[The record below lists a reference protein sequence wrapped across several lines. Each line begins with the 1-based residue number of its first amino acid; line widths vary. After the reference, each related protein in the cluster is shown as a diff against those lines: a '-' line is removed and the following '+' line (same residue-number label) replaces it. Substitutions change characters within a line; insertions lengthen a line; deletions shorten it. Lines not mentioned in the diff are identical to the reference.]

1 MRVHIHVE
9 PGRGRFRRAVSFL
22 TFFLLVLC
30 TRRHHHTTNITIITT
45 TTTTS
50 PHILVLI
57 QVDDEEGREE
67 QRKTQHRYYFCAL
80 CPYTNA
86 CAFFLSTAQRRNT
99 NVYMMNIPFS
109 LSLSPNSRSMM
120 MMTIEI
126 RANCAWWPCATSLIV
141 WTNKAPCT
149 SRCINVCVCRALAFI
164 NYFTFNRVE
173 PSFSPDSK
181 LG

>member
-22 TFFLLVLC
+22 TFFLLVLY
-30 TRRHHHTTNITIITT
+30 TRRHHDTTNITITTT

-80 CPYTNA
+80 CPYTNT
-86 CAFFLSTAQRRNT
+86 CAFFLSTTQRRNT
-99 NVYMMNIPFS
+99 NVYMMNILFS
-109 LSLSPNSRSMM
+109 LSLS
-120 MMTIEI
+120 
-126 RANCAWWPCATSLIV
+126 LQIV
-141 WTNKAPCT
+141 V
-149 SRCINVCVCRALAFI
+149 R
-164 NYFTFNRVE
+164 
-173 PSFSPDSK
+173 
-181 LG
+181 